1 MTDPPPEAPW
11 QPLLEGALAALA
23 TLGSQVR
30 WSWGGGTALALRL
43 GHRVSVDIDIF
54 LPDATAL
61 RALSPQRNPT
71 VRALTD
77 RWQEPGH
84 YLKLELPQGEIDFI
98 SAPLLTE
105 PGTLAWPYH
114 GRDLPLET
122 VAEVLAK
129 KLHWRGS
136 RILARDVFDLEAAR
150 RLDPAGL
157 ARAVAAAPE
166 GARRVADQIR
176 RNLPRLKRELP
187 LAVRPLPA
195 GEPLLRLDLLA
206 LASDMEVG
214 GPHRRPDPPP
224 RNGLKKNR
232 LDICGTTSL
241 YAVLTHVNG
250 AQKP

>member
-1 MTDPPPEAPW
+1 MTGPPPEEPW
-11 QPLLEGALAALA
+11 QPLLDAALAALA
-23 TLGSQVR
+23 TLGPQAR
-30 WSWGGGTALALRL
+30 WSWGGGTALALSL
-43 GHRVSVDIDIF
+43 GHRASIDVDIF

-84 YLKLELPQGEIDFI
+84 YLKLELEQGEVDFI

-105 PGTLAWPYH
+105 PGTVAWPYR

-136 RILARDVFDLEAAR
+136 RVLARDVFDLIAAR
-150 RLDPAGL
+150 HLAGPSF
-157 ARAVAAAPE
+157 AQAVAAAPQ

-176 RNLPRLKRELP
+176 RRLPRLERELP
-187 LAVRPLPA
+187 LAVRPTPA
-195 GEPLLRLDLLA
+195 GEALLGADLLELAAA
-206 LASDMEVG
+206 LEAGDLS
-214 GPHRRPDPPP
+214 PSR
-224 RNGLKKNR
+224 
-232 LDICGTTSL
+232 
-241 YAVLTHVNG
+241 
-250 AQKP
+250 